1 MNTTA
6 AAQSD
11 LDALIALNRDYTHS
25 VQHCDV

>member
-1 MNTTA
+1 MNTT

-25 VQHCDV
+25 VQHGDV